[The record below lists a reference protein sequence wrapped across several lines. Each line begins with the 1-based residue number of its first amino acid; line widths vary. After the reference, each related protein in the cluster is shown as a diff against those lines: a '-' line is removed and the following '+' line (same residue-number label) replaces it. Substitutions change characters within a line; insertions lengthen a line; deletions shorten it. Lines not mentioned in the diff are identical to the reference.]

1 MILTLMN
8 LEIINLKHPLSFTTR
23 MSNAEC
29 EIKEI
34 QNFVKKESSLSYF
47 QMEWPNIVLSPINE
61 YNT

>member
-8 LEIINLKHPLSFTTR
+8 LEIINLKHPSSFTTR

-34 QNFVKKESSLSYF
+34 QKFVKTKSSLLYLH
-47 QMEWPNIVLSPINE
+47 ME
-61 YNT
+61 